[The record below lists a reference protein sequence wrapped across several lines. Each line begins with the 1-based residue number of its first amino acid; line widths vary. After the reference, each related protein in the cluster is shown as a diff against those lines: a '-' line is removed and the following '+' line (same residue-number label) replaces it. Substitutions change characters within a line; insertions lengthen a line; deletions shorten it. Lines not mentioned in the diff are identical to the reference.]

1 MGLKR
6 KKKKEK
12 KKRKKEKKKRERMW
26 QVGMAAADPAHVQHT
41 QRTYTYCKSYYTIVH
56 TTKRSDIASENT

>member
-1 MGLKR
+1 
-6 KKKKEK
+6 
-12 KKRKKEKKKRERMW
+12 MW